1 MSAQYRPLRSGR
13 RLLAQA
19 SLGAILV
26 AAGVYA
32 VLDRPRLAV
41 PAPISPPDTA
51 QRFTKTEPAY
61 TLPAPKSTPVPV
73 PAPGKAVVAR
83 RAAGSGVYKCEEPDG
98 GVGYSQ
104 FPCDEGTQ
112 VNTSPTSGGF
122 NENWSISV
130 KQR

>member
-1 MSAQYRPLRSGR
+1 MSARYRPLRSGR

-19 SLGAILV
+19 SLAAIVV
-26 AAGVYA
+26 AAGVYT
-32 VLDRPRLAV
+32 VLDRPQLVV
-41 PAPISPPDTA
+41 PAPVPPLDTA
-51 QRFTKTEPAY
+51 QRFTKSQPAY
-61 TLPAPKSTPVPV
+61 TPAPQSKPI
-73 PAPGKAVVAR
+73 PATAPARAVVVR
-83 RAAGSGVYKCEEPDG
+83 REAGSGVYKCEEPDG

-104 FPCDEGTQ
+104 FPCDEGKQ